1 MMRLW
6 WTVGVLRRDFGRQA
20 AAMPSITVD
29 PPSSLIDEPVSIA
42 VSGLA
47 PSSRISIRSTLQER
61 DKRFEAAAHFIADQ
75 HGRVNLCEQG
85 SVGGSFV
92 GKINLAVKTQLEKL
106 YLQLP
111 PNISDLSVTEITS
124 EIDSQRMNAADLID

>member
-1 MMRLW
+1 MNCLSKRCIMRLW

-61 DKRFEAAAHFIADQ
+61 GKRFEAAAHFIADQ
-75 HGRVNLCEQG
+75 QGRVNLCEDG

-92 GKINLAVKTQLEKL
+92 GKINLAVFGWVQVVREC
-106 YLQLP
+106 
-111 PNISDLSVTEITS
+111 SD
-124 EIDSQRMNAADLID
+124 MCPHP

>member
-1 MMRLW
+1 MKHLSKRCIVRLG

-92 GKINLAVKTQLEKL
+92 GKTNLRKVWTG
-106 YLQLP
+106 
-111 PNISDLSVTEITS
+111 I
-124 EIDSQRMNAADLID
+124 